1 MTLYEGEVLD
11 WNWIRSY
18 GIAKIT
24 NIVGENAGAN
34 NPMIGKEIFLTQ
46 SFKSEETG
54 EKLKQLTDK
63 QKEKLDVKFLTY
75 TRLWFDSGEIIQF
88 RITKK
93 GLAYDIDKLELD

>member
-1 MTLYEGEVLD
+1 MTLYEGEVID

-24 NIVGENAGAN
+24 NIVSENAGVN

-63 QKEKLDVKFLTY
+63 QKEELDVKFLTSISIGPN
-75 TRLWFDSGEIIQF
+75 TS
-88 RITKK
+88 T
-93 GLAYDIDKLELD
+93 